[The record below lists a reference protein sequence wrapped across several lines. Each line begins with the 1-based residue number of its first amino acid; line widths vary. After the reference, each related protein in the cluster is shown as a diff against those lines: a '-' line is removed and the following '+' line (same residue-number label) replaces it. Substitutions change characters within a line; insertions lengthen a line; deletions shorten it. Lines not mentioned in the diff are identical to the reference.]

1 MKKIWSYIAMI
12 FAGFAAGL
20 IAMYKIMGQTIQVN
34 VRKIKNKGT
43 SGDNSVIIPIDIKK
57 GSNGELSQREKAKQ
71 ARLLERN
78 RKKAEKAAKRLEK
91 SS

>member
-20 IAMYKIMGQTIQVN
+20 IAMYKIMGEQIQVN

-43 SGDNSVIIPIDIKK
+43 SGDNSVIIPIDIQKP
-57 GSNGELSQREKAKQ
+57 SNGQLSKRDARIEAKLKKQEERKAKKE
-71 ARLLERN
+71 A
-78 RKKAEKAAKRLEK
+78 KK
-91 SS
+91 

>member
-12 FAGFAAGL
+12 FAGFATGL
-20 IAMYKIMGQTIQVN
+20 IAMYKIMGEQVKVN
-34 VRKIKNKGT
+34 IRRIKTKNG
-43 SGDNSVIIPIDIKK
+43 SSSVSIPIDIKK

-71 ARLLERN
+71 VRLQERN